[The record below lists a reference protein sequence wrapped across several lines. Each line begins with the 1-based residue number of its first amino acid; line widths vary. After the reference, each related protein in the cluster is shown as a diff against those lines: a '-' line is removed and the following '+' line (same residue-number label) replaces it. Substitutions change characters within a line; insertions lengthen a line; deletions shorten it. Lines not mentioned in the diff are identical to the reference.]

1 MATRLHQPS
10 PSCAAPAQRN
20 GGWGLAGLPARAASE
35 LAVSPRPTAQASV
48 SCASGHR
55 YPRIARAKAATPG
68 EKRRPVIDTS
78 ETWRTTSG
86 VGNEASED
94 AGDNRPKLRDKTDT
108 EPGGDHHLDPV
119 LPLAAEADLDR
130 ESILAAALVQVVL
143 IFTIDPQEIG
153 LPSDRRLNTAAA

>member
-1 MATRLHQPS
+1 MKECAAPGGVPKGTMATRLHQPS

-48 SCASGHR
+48 SFASGHR

-94 AGDNRPKLRDKTDT
+94 AGDNRPKLRDKTDA
-108 EPGGDHHLDPV
+108 EP
-119 LPLAAEADLDR
+119 AA
-130 ESILAAALVQVVL
+130 
-143 IFTIDPQEIG
+143 TIIWIQSSRSLRKPTWTAN
-153 LPSDRRLNTAAA
+153 PSSRQRSFKWS